1 MPTRYPQKNATE
13 QIFHPPTEGR
23 DYKQTENRDAA
34 FRNSRNTQSSMA
46 DRQANLQLQD
56 TMVLK
61 STCMWREKKRAQ
73 RRKESAVL
81 VRENRQ
87 ASK

>member
-34 FRNSRNTQSSMA
+34 FRNSRNTIQHG
-46 DRQANLQLQD
+46 RP
-56 TMVLK
+56 TGK
-61 STCMWREKKRAQ
+61 SAITRHYGLEIKMYVEGE
-73 RRKESAVL
+73 KESSEEEGISSVG
-81 VRENRQ
+81 EGEQ
-87 ASK
+87 AGK